1 MTENPS
7 TVAILAARFAELAA
21 ALRPGVDTELVRG
34 WFYLLRGLYRQ
45 PHRRYHT
52 LQHLGECLTLLESVQ
67 GLAVHPG
74 EVEAA
79 LWFHDAICDVG
90 RSDNEERSAGWAR
103 IAANQAGVPRDV
115 AERIH
120 ALVMVTQHTGVP
132 AGADE
137 QLLVDIDLAILGADP
152 QRFAEYERQI
162 CDEYAHVPGE
172 QFRQRRRAILGSFLD
187 RQRVY
192 STAHFHDRLEAAARV
207 NLRAAMDA
215 C

>member
-1 MTENPS
+1 MPQA
-7 TVAILAARFAELAA
+7 VRELRQSWLRAWSGIGAHADSEEIYA
-21 ALRPGVDTELVRG
+21 ALIARYSE
-34 WFYLLRGLYRQ
+34 

-52 LQHLGECLTLLESVQ
+52 LGHLGECLTQFESVQ

-90 RSDNEERSAGWAR
+90 RSDNEERSAEWAR
-103 IAANQAGVPRDV
+103 TAANQAGVPSDV

-120 ALVMVTQHTGVP
+120 SLVMVTRHTGVP

-152 QRFAEYERQI
+152 QRFAQYERQI
-162 CDEYAHVPGE
+162 REEYALVPGE

-192 STAHFHDRLEAAARV
+192 STAHFHDRLETAARA
-207 NLRAAMDA
+207 NLRAAIDA